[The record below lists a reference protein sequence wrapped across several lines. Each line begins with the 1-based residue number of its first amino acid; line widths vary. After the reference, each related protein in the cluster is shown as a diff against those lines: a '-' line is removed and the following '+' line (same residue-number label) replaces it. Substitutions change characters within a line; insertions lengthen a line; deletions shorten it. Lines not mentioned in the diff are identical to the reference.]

1 MNIKKVLDCESSE
14 SLDKSL
20 ESILELPINKIE
32 RFLIKFD
39 CENVYKKYTV
49 DDDIREIIAKEASIY
64 FDAKCDFN
72 ETCWFHITRAF
83 NKNDFRSG
91 IRPLSEIIDKI
102 WKDLLNL
109 VIEDFTEE
117 VWNGFRE
124 VMENNSLD
132 CWNAYLYQLK
142 LNDEIGQGPFA
153 MLIKELAFP
162 DHHSNNIDY
171 IDLPEIVRDICCCFD
186 KKYKYNL
193 LERYMTNTNKYI
205 IKFRSNGHDSFD
217 FGSALIHKYRLFNGM
232 PKESYPVCCF
242 DGKGKAVSST
252 DILKIEEAVIRP
264 PSTDDD

>member
-1 MNIKKVLDCESSE
+1 MTRSAECG
-14 SLDKSL
+14 
-20 ESILELPINKIE
+20 LELPINKIE

-153 MLIKELAFP
+153 MLIKGTC
-162 DHHSNNIDY
+162 S
-171 IDLPEIVRDICCCFD
+171 
-186 KKYKYNL
+186 
-193 LERYMTNTNKYI
+193 I
-205 IKFRSNGHDSFD
+205 IS
-217 FGSALIHKYRLFNGM
+217 
-232 PKESYPVCCF
+232 
-242 DGKGKAVSST
+242 
-252 DILKIEEAVIRP
+252 
-264 PSTDDD
+264 